1 MKNSKIINSL
11 FINYTMYFYSSGSQ
25 LQRLIALVVFGSR
38 FQPHRSDFDVISVDS
53 ANILRRFELWRGL
66 TDVLKACLMIGRH
79 RTHDFFLRGV
89 VVANIVVF

>member
-1 MKNSKIINSL
+1 
-11 FINYTMYFYSSGSQ
+11 MYFYSKRALQ

-38 FQPHRSDFDVISVDS
+38 FQPHRSGFDVISVDS

-66 TDVLKACLMIGRH
+66 TDVFEAYLMIGRH
-79 RTHDFFLRGV
+79 RAHDSFLRGA

>member
-1 MKNSKIINSL
+1 
-11 FINYTMYFYSSGSQ
+11 MYFYSKRALQ

-66 TDVLKACLMIGRH
+66 TDVFEAYLMIGRH
-79 RTHDFFLRGV
+79 RTHDFFLRGA